1 MAHGGK
7 KEPPG
12 GYEKRHRSSCKL
24 HSHAFNWLTS
34 RRYSVPYSWSII
46 TEMGAN
52 VKPAPS
58 VYPLGFGVS
67 M

>member
-1 MAHGGK
+1 MAHMEVK
-7 KEPPG
+7 KNRR

-24 HSHAFNWLTS
+24 HSHALNRLTS
-34 RRYSVPYSWSII
+34 RRYSVPYSWPII

-52 VKPAPS
+52 VKSAPS
-58 VYPLGFGVS
+58 VYPLGLGVS